1 MNSNY
6 YYLAAS
12 LPLIE
17 LGSPLP
23 FRFQMLRHFLRE
35 NLTSTDMQKVGTI
48 RLYYDIKNMRSLWTN
63 GPLLPYG
70 NLNPSELEEA
80 ITSKSLLP
88 EYVIDFLIRHPETSE
103 RLAAFALLIKE
114 YYEKESE
121 KAEGFLK
128 KYLIFERG
136 WRLIL
141 AAFRARSQGRDLLKE
156 FQYENMQD
164 PIVMQLLL
172 LKESKTFE
180 PPTEFTALKPLYEMY
195 GSTPLEL
202 HQALCEFR
210 FRTIEELVELDTFSI
225 DRICAFLVQF
235 IIAERYLD
243 LDRHKGIKFIDS
255 FTKEA
260 S

>member
-1 MNSNY
+1 MKSKY

-23 FRFQMLRHFLRE
+23 FHFKMLRHFLRE
-35 NLTSTDMQKVGTI
+35 NLKLADMEKIETI
-48 RLYYDIKNMRSLWTN
+48 RRYYDLKNMRALWTN
-63 GPLLPYG
+63 GTLVPYG
-70 NLNPSELEEA
+70 NLNPTELEEA
-80 ITSKSLLP
+80 VTSKSLLP
-88 EYVIDFLIRHPETSE
+88 EYIINFLMRYTETSE
-103 RLAAFALLIKE
+103 RLAAFPLLIKE

-121 KAEGFLK
+121 RAEGFVK
-128 KYLIFERG
+128 EYLLFERG
-136 WRLIL
+136 WRLTL
-141 AAFRARSQGRDLLKE
+141 AAFRARTQGRDLLKE
-156 FQYENMQD
+156 FQYENTQD
-164 PIVMQLLL
+164 PLVMQLLL
-172 LKESKTFE
+172 LKESRSFE
-180 PPTEFTALKPLYEMY
+180 PPIEFSTLKPIYEMY
-195 GSTPLEL
+195 GNHPLEL
-202 HQALCEFR
+202 YQALCEFR

>member
-1 MNSNY
+1 MKSKY

-23 FRFQMLRHFLRE
+23 FHFKMLRHFLRE
-35 NLTSTDMQKVGTI
+35 NLKLADMEKVGTI
-48 RLYYDIKNMRSLWTN
+48 RRYYDLKNMRALWTN
-63 GPLLPYG
+63 GILLPYG
-70 NLNPSELEEA
+70 NLNASELEEA
-80 ITSKSLLP
+80 VTSKSLLP
-88 EYVIDFLIRHPETSE
+88 EYVTDFLMRYPETSE
-103 RLAAFALLIKE
+103 RIEAFPVLIKE

-121 KAEGFLK
+121 LSAGFVK
-128 KYLIFERG
+128 EYLLFERG
-136 WRLIL
+136 WRLTL

-156 FQYENMQD
+156 FQYENTQD
-164 PIVMQLLL
+164 PLVMQLLL
-172 LKESKTFE
+172 FKESKSFE
-180 PPTEFTALKPLYEMY
+180 PPTEFAGLKPLYEMH
-195 GSTPLEL
+195 GNSPLEL

-210 FRTIEELVELDTFSI
+210 FRTIEDLVELDTFSI